1 MMILTCHA
9 IYLSSWLND
18 YSVRVVWNE
27 STKGHIWI
35 FRLINPVVV
44 SPTIAAVGL
53 SFYSYGFPL
62 VGTCLEIGAVQI
74 LVVIVFSL
82 VSVLNS
88 GSYCLLMDHCRVL
101 TFWIYPFSCFLQY
114 LRKISVF
121 GHRIFLIYAVSLTLQ
136 YPSELLANI
145 INFF

>member
-1 MMILTCHA
+1 MVACGGLRSYFLTSLGTFSCGLQYGDIHLWIPPSPRCIHFMVIKWLVFELFEIKILH
-9 IYLSSWLND
+9 
-18 YSVRVVWNE
+18 V
-27 STKGHIWI
+27 IWI

-82 VSVLNS
+82 VSLLNS
-88 GSYCLLMDHCRVL
+88 SSHCLWMDHCTVL
-101 TFWIYPFSCFLQY
+101 TCLIFSFL
-114 LRKISVF
+114 LS
-121 GHRIFLIYAVSLTLQ
+121 AVS
-136 YPSELLANI
+136 S
-145 INFF
+145 

>member
-1 MMILTCHA
+1 M
-9 IYLSSWLND
+9 
-18 YSVRVVWNE
+18 
-27 STKGHIWI
+27 
-35 FRLINPVVV
+35 VV

-53 SFYSYGFPL
+53 SFYSYGFPI

-88 GSYCLLMDHCRVL
+88 RSYCVWLDHYNLL
-101 TFWIYPFSCFLQY
+101 TFLIYPFSCFLQY

-121 GHRIFLIYAVSLTLQ
+121 GHRIFLIYAVSLTRQ

-145 INFF
+145 IDFC